1 MSSMGPLWSGKI
13 DLSNYK
19 RRMHVRYGLRTNV
32 RLNFES
38 LGHHFLRHHFCWIF
52 LFSCVVILHLISLTN
67 LMISLRRKSREEI
80 PHEKE
85 FTSENIERDP
95 PIPRCRQDRSRARR
109 LRKPLCSSTHF
120 WYSVKMSRLGRAL
133 ISLREVK

>member
-1 MSSMGPLWSGKI
+1 MGPLWSGKI

-95 PIPRCRQDRSRARR
+95 PIPRYRQGRSRAGYGSHLNLLEPRE
-109 LRKPLCSSTHF
+109 
-120 WYSVKMSRLGRAL
+120 MLGL
-133 ISLREVK
+133 VL

>member
-1 MSSMGPLWSGKI
+1 MGPLWSGKI

-32 RLNFES
+32 RHKFES

-95 PIPRCRQDRSRARR
+95 PIPRYRQGRSTG
-109 LRKPLCSSTHF
+109 LNL
-120 WYSVKMSRLGRAL
+120 L
-133 ISLREVK
+133 ISEISPWQKCFSELKISNPRISCTLNGVRRSS